1 MLNNSVIQMQKVL
14 GLTEG
19 EQDAWERYEM
29 D

>member
-19 EQDAWERYEM
+19 EQDAGERYEM